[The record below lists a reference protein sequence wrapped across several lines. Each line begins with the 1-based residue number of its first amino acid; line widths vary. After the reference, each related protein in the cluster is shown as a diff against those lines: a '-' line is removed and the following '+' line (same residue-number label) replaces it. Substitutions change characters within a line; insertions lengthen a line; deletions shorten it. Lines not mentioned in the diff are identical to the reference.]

1 MDFGT
6 IIGLIAGIGLVT
18 AAILL
23 GETASAFWSLPSLL
37 IVVGGTLASTL
48 IKFPL
53 SVVVGTVDVVRL
65 AFVRRAE
72 RPEELVGVMVRLA
85 QEVRRESLLALE
97 RVPVS
102 DPFLKRG
109 VGLAVDGTEPALIE
123 SLLRAEAIA
132 EQERHDRG
140 QRIFRTMGQTAPA
153 FGMIGTLIGL
163 VQMLTRMDDPSKIG
177 GAMAVAIL
185 TTFYGAA
192 LAYLVFIPIAEKLS
206 ERSRT
211 DWLHREMAIQ
221 GLLSILN
228 GHHPRLVER
237 RLHGI
242 LGPGRSTNGR
252 LPRNRLRPAA

>member
-1 MDFGT
+1 VDFGT
-6 IIGLIAGIGLVT
+6 LIGLVAGLT
-18 AAILL
+18 LVTIAILL
-23 GETASAFWSLPSLL
+23 GESATAFWNVPSLF
-37 IVVGGTLASTL
+37 IVLGGTLAATL

-53 SVVVGTVDVVRL
+53 PALVGTLEVVRQ
-65 AFVRRAE
+65 AFQRPTQK
-72 RPEELVGVMVRLA
+72 PEELVALLVRMA
-85 QEVRRESLLALE
+85 QEVRRDSLLALE
-97 RVPVS
+97 RMPVS

-109 VGLAVDGTEPALIE
+109 VALAADGAEPALIE
-123 SLLRAEAIA
+123 SFLRTEAIA

-140 QRIFRTMGQTAPA
+140 QRIFRSMGNTAPA

-163 VQMLTRMDDPSKIG
+163 VQMLTEMDDPSKIG

-192 LAYLVFIPIAEKLS
+192 LAYLVFIPIAEKLG
-206 ERSRT
+206 ERSRA

-242 LGPGRSTNGR
+242 LGPGRMTNGR

>member
-1 MDFGT
+1 LDFGT
-6 IIGLIAGIGLVT
+6 LIGLIAGVGLVAT
-18 AAILL
+18 AILI
-23 GETASAFWSLPSLL
+23 GESATAFWNVPSLL
-37 IVVGGTLASTL
+37 IVVGGTTASTL

-53 SVVVGTVDVVRL
+53 PVLVGSITVVRQ
-65 AFVRRAE
+65 AFLQRTE
-72 RPEELVGVMVRLA
+72 RPEQMVGLMVRMA

-97 RVPVS
+97 RVPVA

-109 VGLAVDGTEPALIE
+109 VDLAVDGTEPALIE
-123 SLLRAEAIA
+123 TLLRTEAMA

-140 QRIFRTMGQTAPA
+140 QRIFRAMGQTAPA

-163 VQMLTRMDDPSKIG
+163 VQMLTEMDDPSKIG

-192 LAYLVFIPIAEKLS
+192 LAYLVFIPIAEKLG
-206 ERSRT
+206 ERSRA
-211 DWLHREMAIQ
+211 DWLQREMAIQ

-242 LGPGRSTNGR
+242 LGPGRMVNGR